1 MHASQ
6 AAAAEV
12 KVRNAKPR
20 IDGHNHI
27 MVELAMRRKRGERA
41 VFSRRYAPAIRKG
54 GVNVLVFHVG
64 GDTPILTNGSDLR
77 LWGTLWNIDM
87 LRQEA
92 EESADSLAICRNGRE
107 IRQAIASDKIAV
119 LLGLE
124 GGRPL
129 EGQQH
134 YHDLCILRTLHE
146 LGVRVIGLTNNGRN
160 AIGDGLGETRTGGG
174 LTNFGVSVVKE
185 MNRLGMVIDLTHI
198 SDRGFSDVL
207 ALSESPV
214 IDSHSN
220 ARALSNFLRNRSD
233 EQIRALASHG
243 GVIGVCPN
251 CAMLGPSETPT
262 VADLVNHVDHIVQL
276 VGIEHVA
283 IGSDHIDFDLCGID
297 MIWGPAP
304 GWLEG
309 LYYGERD
316 KYFLDEFE
324 NVSQFPAFR
333 EALTE
338 RGYRDSDVD
347 QIMGGNWF
355 RVLDRVTR

>member
-1 MHASQ
+1 MSITTTPTAI
-6 AAAAEV
+6 
-12 KVRNAKPR
+12 KPR
-20 IDGHNHI
+20 VDGHNHI

-41 VFSRRYAPAIRKG
+41 VFSRHYAPSIRKG

-92 EESADSLAICRNGRE
+92 EESADTLAICRNGAE
-107 IRQAIASDKIAV
+107 IREAIDNNKIAI
-119 LLGLE
+119 LMGLE

-134 YHDLCILRTLHE
+134 YHDLCILRTLHG

-174 LTNFGVSVVKE
+174 LTNFGVSVVRE

-198 SDRGFSDVL
+198 SDRGFSDVMGL
-207 ALSESPV
+207 TDAPV

-233 EQIRALASHG
+233 DQIKALARNG

-251 CAMLGPSETPT
+251 CAMLGPGQTPS
-262 VADLVNHVDHIVQL
+262 VQDLINHVDHVVQL
-276 VGIEHVA
+276 VGIDHVA
-283 IGSDHIDFDLCGID
+283 IGSDHIDFDLCGIE

-309 LYYGERD
+309 LFYGERD
-316 KYFLDEFE
+316 KYFLDEFADIG
-324 NVSQFPAFR
+324 QFGAFR
-333 EALTE
+333 EALFK
-338 RGYRDSDVD
+338 RGYRAEHVD
-347 QIMGGNWF
+347 KIMGGNWLRIF
-355 RVLDRVTR
+355 EAVTR